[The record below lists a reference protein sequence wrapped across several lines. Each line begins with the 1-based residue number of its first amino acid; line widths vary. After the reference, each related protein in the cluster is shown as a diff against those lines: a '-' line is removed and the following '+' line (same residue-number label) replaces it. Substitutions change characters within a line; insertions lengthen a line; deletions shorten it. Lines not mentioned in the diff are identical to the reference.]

1 MMMRRPFSET
11 TGRLFFVFLRHKTDK
26 LVKRGKKILSLLT
39 LITVLVLAGLV
50 YFKFFFVYS
59 EGNKTGELNNFALKG
74 FVFKTYEGTLI
85 QAGIRGGQSSGAL
98 VESNSLY
105 FSVKNPDIADALLK
119 SGGKIVTLHYKHYKG
134 VLPWRGKT
142 TYVVDKI
149 SSVEDYDSAAEIAN
163 PLGGYTK

>member
-1 MMMRRPFSET
+1 MIMRRFVST
-11 TGRLFFVFLRHKTDK
+11 TTASFVYSHLTDTI
-26 LVKRGKKILSLLT
+26 VKRGKKILSLLT
-39 LITVLVLAGLV
+39 LITVLVLAGLI

-85 QAGIRGGQSSGAL
+85 QAGIRGGQTSGAL

-105 FSVKNPDIADALLK
+105 FSVKNPEIAKALLE
-119 SGGKIVTLHYKHYKG
+119 SGGMVVTLHYKHYKG

-142 TYVVDKI
+142 TYIVDKI
-149 SSVEDYDSAAEIAN
+149 SSVKESESAAEIAN
-163 PLGGYTK
+163 PLGEYAK